1 MENDALDMELGEVVE
16 KLASNFE
23 QTSATIEELSASA
36 LNITV
41 AQENLNDEV
50 RAVGIKTEEINKIL
64 DAIKSIASQTK
75 MLGLNASIEAARAGE
90 AGKGF
95 SVVAKEIQ
103 KLSESSKETANA
115 ISDLTK
121 QIQKSVQDTI
131 ASSETTLVT
140 SKEQSAAMEAVTA
153 TIEEAVNLTEKLKI
167 ITK

>member
-1 MENDALDMELGEVVE
+1 
-16 KLASNFE
+16 
-23 QTSATIEELSASA
+23 
-36 LNITV
+36 
-41 AQENLNDEV
+41 
-50 RAVGIKTEEINKIL
+50 
-64 DAIKSIASQTK
+64 

-115 ISDLTK
+115 ISALTK

-140 SKEQSAAMEAVTA
+140 SKEQSTAMEAVTK
-153 TIEEAVNLTEKLKI
+153 TIEEAVNLTEKLRRIAK
-167 ITK
+167 